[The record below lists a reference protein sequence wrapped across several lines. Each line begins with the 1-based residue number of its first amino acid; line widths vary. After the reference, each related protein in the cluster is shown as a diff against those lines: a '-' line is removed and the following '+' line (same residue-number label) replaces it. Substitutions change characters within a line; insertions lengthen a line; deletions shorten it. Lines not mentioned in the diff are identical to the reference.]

1 MHGNLRNSALLIAF
15 SGALSLAACGGGDGE
30 PAQMGTL
37 GVSLTDSPAC
47 GFAEVNVTV
56 NQVRVHSS
64 SSAPMNGEG
73 WSTIALNPP
82 RKINLLEL
90 TNGVISSLGDTPL
103 PAGHYTQVRLVLDRN
118 TGSSTANS
126 IVLSGT
132 TTEIPLVTPSAAQS
146 GIKLINAFDVMANQR
161 TDLLLDFDA
170 CKSVVSRGNGSY
182 GLKPVIRAIPF
193 VLNGINGFVDP
204 ALLDAA
210 NSKNVRVSAQ
220 QNGAILR
227 STAPM
232 PSSGQFVLGNLA
244 LGNYDVVIA
253 ADGHATV
260 VIAGVPVTD
269 ATSTV
274 PVSTQSEPIDP
285 PISAAGTA
293 TISGTVTLNPANAD
307 VAAYVTAKQT
317 LDPGPTVTV
326 KSQPADQLDGSY
338 LLALPKAAPLLG
350 TYATPLPI
358 ALTDAAQGS
367 VASQYKVEA
376 AAEGYA
382 TQSADADISM
392 ANVTQNFVLV
402 AP

>member
-1 MHGNLRNSALLIAF
+1 MHRHLRNSALLIAF

-64 SSAPMNGEG
+64 SAAPMNGEG
-73 WSTIALNPP
+73 WSTITLSPP

-90 TNGVISSLGDTPL
+90 TNGVISSLGETPL
-103 PAGHYTQVRLVLDRN
+103 PAGHYTQLRLVLDRN

-126 IVLSGT
+126 IVLAGT
-132 TTEIPLVTPSAAQS
+132 TTEIPLFTPSAAQS
-146 GIKLINAFDVMANQR
+146 GIKLINAFEVVANQR

-193 VLNGINGFVDP
+193 VLNGINGYVHTS
-204 ALLDAA
+204 LLDST
-210 NSKNVRVSAQ
+210 NSKNVSVSAQ

-227 STAPM
+227 ATAPM
-232 PSSGQFVLGNLA
+232 PGSGQFILGNLA
-244 LGNYDVVIA
+244 LGNYDVVVV

-274 PVSTQSEPIDP
+274 PVSTQIEPINP
-285 PISAAGTA
+285 PLSAVGTA
-293 TISGTVTLNPANAD
+293 TIDGTVTLNPANAD
-307 VAAYVTAKQT
+307 VVAYVTAKQT
-317 LDPGPTVTV
+317 LNPGPTVTV

-338 LLALPKAAPLLG
+338 SLVLPKAAPLLG

-358 ALTDAAQGS
+358 VPTDVAQAS
-367 VASQYKVEA
+367 VAGQYKVEA

-392 ANVTQNFVLV
+392 ANVTQNFVL

>member
-1 MHGNLRNSALLIAF
+1 MHRHLRNSALLIAF

-30 PAQMGTL
+30 PVQMGTL

-56 NQVRVHSS
+56 NQVRVHRS

-73 WSTIALNPP
+73 WSTITLTPP

-90 TNGVISSLGDTPL
+90 TNGVISSLGETPL
-103 PAGHYTQVRLVLDRN
+103 PAGHYTQLRLVLDRN

-126 IVLSGT
+126 IVLAGT
-132 TTEIPLVTPSAAQS
+132 TMEIPLFTPSAAQS
-146 GIKLINAFDVMANQR
+146 GIKLINAFEVVANQR

-182 GLKPVIRAIPF
+182 GLKPVIKAIPF
-193 VLNGINGFVDP
+193 VLNGINGYVH
-204 ALLDAA
+204 ASLLDST
-210 NSKNVRVSAQ
+210 NSKNVSVSAQ

-227 STAPM
+227 ATAPM
-232 PSSGQFVLGNLA
+232 PGSGQFILGNLA
-244 LGNYDVVIA
+244 LGNYDVVVV

-269 ATSTV
+269 TASTV
-274 PVSTQSEPIDP
+274 PVSTQLQPINP
-285 PISAAGTA
+285 PVSAAGTA
-293 TISGTVTLNPANAD
+293 TIDGTVTLNPANAD
-307 VAAYVTAKQT
+307 MVAYVTVRQT
-317 LDPGPTVTV
+317 LNPGPTVTV

-338 LLALPKAAPLLG
+338 SLVLPKAAPWLG
-350 TYATPLPI
+350 AYAIPLPI
-358 ALTDAAQGS
+358 VPTDAAQGS
-367 VASQYKVEA
+367 VAGQYKVEA

-382 TQSADADISM
+382 SQSADADASM
-392 ANVTQNFVLV
+392 VDVTQNFVLV

>member
-1 MHGNLRNSALLIAF
+1 
-15 SGALSLAACGGGDGE
+15 
-30 PAQMGTL
+30 
-37 GVSLTDSPAC
+37 
-47 GFAEVNVTV
+47 
-56 NQVRVHSS
+56 
-64 SSAPMNGEG
+64 
-73 WSTIALNPP
+73 
-82 RKINLLEL
+82 
-90 TNGVISSLGDTPL
+90 L
-103 PAGHYTQVRLVLDRN
+103 PAGHYTQLRLVLDRN

-274 PVSTQSEPIDP
+274 PVSTQSEPINP

-326 KSQPADQLDGSY
+326 KSQPADGSY
-338 LLALPKAAPLLG
+338 SLALPKAAPLLG

>member
-1 MHGNLRNSALLIAF
+1 MRRRLRIFFLLIAL
-15 SGALSLAACGGGDGE
+15 SSALSLVACGGGDGE
-30 PAQMGTL
+30 PVQVGTL

-56 NQVRVHSS
+56 NQVRVHRS

-73 WSTIALNPP
+73 WSTITLNPP

-90 TNGVISSLGDTPL
+90 TNGVISSLGETPL
-103 PAGHYTQVRLVLDRN
+103 PAGLYTQLRLVLDRN
-118 TGSSTANS
+118 TGPSIANS
-126 IVLSGT
+126 VVQTGT

-146 GIKLINAFDVMANQR
+146 GIKLINAFDVAANQR

-170 CKSVVSRGNGSY
+170 CRSVVRRGNGSY
-182 GLKPVIRAIPF
+182 GLKPVIRVIPF
-193 VLNGINGFVDP
+193 VLNGINGYVDP
-204 ALLDAA
+204 TLLDAA

-227 STAPM
+227 STAPRL
-232 PSSGQFVLGNLA
+232 SSGQFILGNLEP
-244 LGNYDVVIA
+244 GNYDVVVA
-253 ADGHATV
+253 VDGHATV

-274 PVSTQSEPIDP
+274 PVSTQLQPINP
-285 PISAAGTA
+285 PTSATGTA

-307 VAAYVTAKQT
+307 VVAYVTAKQT
-317 LDPGPTVTV
+317 LNAGPTVTV
-326 KSQPADQLDGSY
+326 RSQSADQLDGSY
-338 LLALPKAAPLLG
+338 SLALPKAAPLLG

-358 ALTDAAQGS
+358 VLTDATQGS
-367 VASQYKVEA
+367 VASQYKIEA
-376 AAEGYA
+376 VAEGYA
-382 TQSADADISM
+382 TQSADADVSM
-392 ANVTQNFVLV
+392 ANVTQNFVL